1 MIIAPVM
8 IAGSSVLS
16 ACQAALAA
24 VVMASHA
31 PATDP
36 EWVLMSRQGDCV
48 SLSGAAQRK
57 PVFQGVSTPGE
68 LIEAVR
74 RQGEAVTV
82 NRTEFGKATVVEVT
96 APGLGL
102 AVLLVPRSFCSQ

>member
-1 MIIAPVM
+1 MI
-8 IAGSSVLS
+8 IAGSSVLW
-16 ACQAALAA
+16 ACRVALAA
-24 VVMASHA
+24 VVTASHA
-31 PATDP
+31 PATVGDP

-48 SLSGAAQRK
+48 SLSDTAQRK
-57 PVFQGVSTPGE
+57 PVFQGVSTPDE

-74 RQGEAVTV
+74 RQGEAVAV

-102 AVLLVPRSFCSQ
+102 AVLLVPRSFCQ